1 MNVLLTVL
9 TAAGALAVTAW
20 LFDGISVG
28 GGTGTRQ
35 LLTLLAVAAVFGL
48 VNGFVRPVVALL
60 SIPLYVLTL
69 GLFFVVVNALMLM
82 LTAWLADLFGLAFT
96 VDGFWTAV
104 FGAIVISLASALI
117 GLVLPTRKG

>member
-28 GGTGTRQ
+28 GSGNEQ
-35 LLTLLAVAAVFGL
+35 PLTLLVVAAIFGL
-48 VNGFVRPVVALL
+48 VNAFVRPVVALL

-69 GLFFVVVNALMLM
+69 GLFFVVVNALMLL
-82 LTAWLADLFGLAFT
+82 LTAWLADLVGLPFT
-96 VDGFWTAV
+96 VEGFWTAV
-104 FGAIVISLASALI
+104 LGAIVISLASALI
-117 GLVLPTRKG
+117 GLVLPTPKG